1 MNKLKIVDMN
11 GQQTIDSRLVAEALN
26 MRHAHLL
33 DKIKNYEGILTNRK
47 FGSLDYFVPS
57 TYEDGKGEVRT
68 CYMLTKKGC
77 EMVANKM
84 TGEKGVVFT
93 AMYVD
98 VFNEMEKQSDSDSLQ
113 SQELSPLL
121 QWQIQTEL
129 GLKKHDQQFIEIN
142 QEIKN
147 MRDMVGL
154 YPNSWREDT
163 NKLLRKIGNNFGDSQ
178 SYQEIRKE
186 SYELLEKRMGVN
198 LEIRLTNKRR
208 RLAEEGVCKSKRDKL
223 NYLDVI
229 GDDKKLIEGYI
240 SIVREL
246 AIKYGG
252 SVNGYDEH

>member
-11 GQQTIDSRLVAEALN
+11 GQQTIDSRLVAEALEMQHKN
-26 MRHAHLL
+26 LL
-33 DKIKNYEGILTNRK
+33 KKIRAYEQILTGSK
-47 FGSLDYFVPS
+47 FSPLDFFIP
-57 TYEDGKGEVRT
+57 TNYEDGKGEGRL

-77 EMVANKM
+77 EMVANKT
-84 TGEKGVVFT
+84 TGEKGVIFT

-98 VFNEMEKQSDSDSLQ
+98 VFNTMEKQTNSDSLQ

-129 GLKKHDQQFIEIN
+129 GLKKHDQQFIEVS
-142 QEIKN
+142 QEIQD
-147 MRDMVGL
+147 MRDVLGT

-163 NKLLRKIGNNFGDSQ
+163 NKLLRRIGNNFGDSQ
-178 SYQEIRKE
+178 SYQEIRNE
-186 SYELLEKRMGVN
+186 SYKLLEKRMGVN

-208 RLAEEGVCKSKRDKL
+208 RMADEGVCKSKRDKL

-246 AIKYGG
+246 AIKY
-252 SVNGYDEH
+252 SS

>member
-11 GQQTIDSRLVAEALN
+11 GQQTIDSRLVAETLEIQHKN
-26 MRHAHLL
+26 LL
-33 DKIKNYEGILTNRK
+33 QKIRG
-47 FGSLDYFVPS
+47 
-57 TYEDGKGEVRT
+57 YEDILEGSKFSSRQFFIPSSYLSEQNKEQP

-77 EMVANKM
+77 EMVANKI
-84 TGEKGVVFT
+84 TGEKGVIFT

-98 VFNEMEKQSDSDSLQ
+98 VFNTMEKQTNFDSLQ

-129 GLKKHDQQFIEIN
+129 GLKKHDQQFIEVS
-142 QEIKN
+142 QEIQDI
-147 MRDMVGL
+147 RDVLGT

-163 NKLLRKIGNNFGDSQ
+163 NKLLRRIGNNFGDSQ
-178 SYQEIRKE
+178 SYQEVRAE

-208 RLAEEGVCKSKRDKL
+208 RMADEGVCKSKRDKL

-240 SIVREL
+240 SIVKEL
-246 AIKYGG
+246 TIKYGG
-252 SVNGYDEH
+252 NINEDNEH